1 VCAAYDVLPSDPNL
15 LALNEE
21 QLYWLQHAKRSYL
34 KELFEN
40 LGIMLGTNMTSD
52 MLYGSGKKSKSKL
65 VDSASVPLSFLIGEN
80 AQKIFKSVLTK
91 TAGSNDMINIS
102 GSKFRDLM
110 KSASQQ
116 MHQEASQAL
125 DEIRNLT

>member
-1 VCAAYDVLPSDPNL
+1 
-15 LALNEE
+15 
-21 QLYWLQHAKRSYL
+21 
-34 KELFEN
+34 
-40 LGIMLGTNMTSD
+40 
-52 MLYGSGKKSKSKL
+52 
-65 VDSASVPLSFLIGEN
+65 VPLSFLIGEN